1 MKISTSMFKSLML
14 TYFFSICSILTFSQI
29 AQPGAQ
35 LLQAQTA
42 VVDVV
47 VGNPY
52 DDARSS
58 DGSRSTPIAN
68 PDVPADLLCADLKI
82 VFILDESN
90 SINTL
95 NAVSQVRNA
104 AASLADALKDSGA
117 ELRVIEFATTSNII
131 NLGPSAVVNNSFIS
145 NFNNYLYSNYLGQS
159 YSPTTLWPCVG
170 WTNWEDALIDAQ
182 GLPADIVFFFT
193 DGDPTAY
200 NVNSGGNCSN
210 GTVEAAIT
218 NSFNYS
224 TALNK
229 AVDAA
234 NVLKN
239 Q

>member
-1 MKISTSMFKSLML
+1 MKTSTLLTKCLML
-14 TYFFSICSILTFSQI
+14 TLFFSMFSIPGFSQI
-29 AQPGAQ
+29 VNPGEQLQHAPAQ
-35 LLQAQTA
+35 

-52 DDARSS
+52 MDIRSS
-58 DGSRSTPIAN
+58 GGSRSTPIAN
-68 PDVPADLLCADLKI
+68 PDVPEDLLCADLKI

-159 YSPTTLWPCVG
+159 YSPVSIWPCVG
-170 WTNWEDALIDAQ
+170 WTNWEDALTDAQ

-200 NVNSGGNCSN
+200 NVN
-210 GTVEAAIT
+210 
-218 NSFNYS
+218 
-224 TALNK
+224 
-229 AVDAA
+229 
-234 NVLKN
+234 
-239 Q
+239 